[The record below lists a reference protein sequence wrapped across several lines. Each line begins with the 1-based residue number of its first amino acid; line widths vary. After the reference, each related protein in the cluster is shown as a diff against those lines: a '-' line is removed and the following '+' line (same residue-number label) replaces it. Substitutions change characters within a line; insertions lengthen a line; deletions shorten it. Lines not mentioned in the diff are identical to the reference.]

1 MYLIFKYN
9 RSIRLATFEFKVNL
23 ALFFNTLLRNGLY
36 NCYTFANTSKW
47 AFNVNACP
55 NDLKVLRDFGANI
68 SKWRNQIVNAF
79 NVTYFEMVC
88 FYM

>member
-55 NDLKVLRDFGANI
+55 ND
-68 SKWRNQIVNAF
+68 
-79 NVTYFEMVC
+79 
-88 FYM
+88 